1 MDQELEQLSLKLGER
16 LAAKGLVLATAES
29 CTGGWVAKALTD
41 IAGSSGCFDRGF
53 ITYSNE
59 AKQEMLGVA
68 RETLERHGAV
78 SEPTVREMVLGALA
92 NSRADVAVA
101 ISGIAGPGGG
111 SDEKPVGT
119 ICFAWGKGGEEPLA
133 VTYLF
138 EGDRDAVRRQAVI
151 TAMKGVIEIIG

>member
-16 LAAKGLVLATAES
+16 LAAKGLVMVTAES

-92 NSRADVAVA
+92 NSRGDVAVA

-119 ICFAWGKGGEEPLA
+119 ICFAWGMGGEEPLA

-151 TAMKGVIEIIG
+151 TAMKGVLEIIG

>member
-16 LAAKGLVLATAES
+16 LAAKGMVLATAES

-92 NSRADVAVA
+92 NSRGDVAVA

-119 ICFAWGKGGEEPLA
+119 ICFAWGMGGEEPLA

-138 EGDRDAVRRQAVI
+138 EGDR
-151 TAMKGVIEIIG
+151 

>member
-16 LAAKGLVLATAES
+16 LAAKGLVMVTAES

-59 AKQEMLGVA
+59 AKQDMLGVA
-68 RETLERHGAV
+68 RETLEHHGAV

-92 NSRADVAVA
+92 NSRGDVAVA

-119 ICFAWGKGGEEPLA
+119 VCLAWGMGGEEPLA

-151 TAMKGVIEIIG
+151 TAMKGVLEIIG